1 MSKDKKDKKR
11 YPASLFI
18 SGLFLSLLRLFWI
31 LIPAIV
37 LLVIGLFVKICL
49 FIGGG
54 LIALALTL
62 ALIDQIRMIY
72 FVRHGNMPGKWQDAI
87 FSKDWKENVIALTEE
102 KINESD
108 KSEDDQ

>member
-1 MSKDKKDKKR
+1 MKK
-11 YPASLFI
+11 I
-18 SGLFLSLLRLFWI
+18 I
-31 LIPAIV
+31 
-37 LLVIGLFVKICL
+37 
-49 FIGGG
+49 
-54 LIALALTL
+54 ALTL